1 MSQNVSHA
9 QSLSAQG
16 EVPLPEALWCQE
28 IVGSRSFFAMCP
40 AVLNSAGGLPADE
53 SAALP
58 DGAENLGPLAVYLP
72 DAYLFTVAAVAA
84 VAAVAESVDTPVLVW
99 PANASIALADV
110 ATLERLAESEAGEG
124 LEEAKVVGLHAAE
137 FVVVDF
143 DPREPA

>member
-1 MSQNVSHA
+1 
-9 QSLSAQG
+9 
-16 EVPLPEALWCQE
+16 
-28 IVGSRSFFAMCP
+28 MCP

-58 DGAENLGPLAVYLP
+58 DGAENLGPHAVYLP
-72 DAYLFTVAAVAA
+72 DAYLFTVAA

>member
-1 MSQNVSHA
+1 MGPTA
-9 QSLSAQG
+9 Q
-16 EVPLPEALWCQE
+16 
-28 IVGSRSFFAMCP
+28 
-40 AVLNSAGGLPADE
+40 NSACGLPADE
-53 SAALP
+53 RAAFP

-72 DAYLFTVAAVAA
+72 DAYFFTA
-84 VAAVAESVDTPVLVW
+84 AAVAESVDTPVLVW
-99 PANASIALADV
+99 PVTASIAFADV

>member
-1 MSQNVSHA
+1 
-9 QSLSAQG
+9 
-16 EVPLPEALWCQE
+16 
-28 IVGSRSFFAMCP
+28 MCP
-40 AVLNSAGGLPADE
+40 AVLNSACGLPADE
-53 SAALP
+53 RAAFP

-72 DAYLFTVAAVAA
+72 DAHLFTA
-84 VAAVAESVDTPVLVW
+84 AAVAESVDTPVLVW
-99 PANASIALADV
+99 PVTASIALADV